1 MCHLLA
7 DPSVDVQKMTYQ
19 LLHVASRKRTEH
31 FVIEAGVDVEAVVKA
46 DLPLELLDILQTSL
60 NIGQGDILDLDESV
74 SSDHSSYAACIL
86 IRE

>member
-1 MCHLLA
+1 
-7 DPSVDVQKMTYQ
+7 
-19 LLHVASRKRTEH
+19 
-31 FVIEAGVDVEAVVKA
+31 
-46 DLPLELLDILQTSL
+46 LLDILQTSL